1 MRNEIAASKRCCV
14 GLPSK
19 QFRFY
24 RLCADDV
31 WKFGSVAESAH
42 PTKDGLEPF
51 HLRGACRWVSRGE
64 FHMMKGVRART
75 MRTMDNTSN
84 DRKASAGCWVQ
95 SYRAPDQR
103 PTGAPESRPGDQKR
117 AAFGATCVV
126 REQIT
131 LRRAIHQGSLQDSP
145 PTKLLVRA
153 WSQAS
158 QSTTLGR
165 RG

>member
-1 MRNEIAASKRCCV
+1 MTDAKIDGNYHATIS
-14 GLPSK
+14 LPH
-19 QFRFY
+19 RH
-24 RLCADDV
+24 L
-31 WKFGSVAESAH
+31 SVVA
-42 PTKDGLEPF
+42 G
-51 HLRGACRWVSRGE
+51 G
-64 FHMMKGVRART
+64 
-75 MRTMDNTSN
+75 N
-84 DRKASAGCWVQ
+84 DRKASAGCWFQ

-126 REQIT
+126 REKIT
-131 LRRAIHQGSLQDSP
+131 LRREIHQGSLQDSP

-158 QSTTLGR
+158 QSKPPGR